1 MVPPDTASPLAEFAS
16 GLFSTGKVQVRR
28 EANLRGSDP
37 AATLLL
43 QEAFV
48 ACLDELADLRA
59 DQYQH
64 PSFKPD
70 LALDALRCLYRI
82 CHALVDRALPAGE
95 VEAIFSAMPPAPGD
109 AGDMLSADVALR
121 HLPTIH
127 RWAKSLSA
135 DDPLVSGLSAIGLRF
150 PLSSVGMGPLPLP
163 LDLALLKR
171 RPQIWRLY
179 IDRVIERQDESRLAD
194 PEVKAAVHD
203 ALGAHHSLAP
213 RLALAAAA

>member
-16 GLFSTGKVQVRR
+16 GLFSTGKVLVRR
-28 EANLRGSDP
+28 EADLRRGDP
-37 AATLLL
+37 GATLLL
-43 QEAFV
+43 QEAF
-48 ACLDELADLRA
+48 AARLDDLADLGTDRA
-59 DQYQH
+59 L
-64 PSFKPD
+64 PFKPD
-70 LALDALRCLYRI
+70 LALDVLRCLYRI

-95 VEAIFSAMPPAPGD
+95 VEAIFADMPPAPVDVGD
-109 AGDMLSADVALR
+109 ILSADVALR

-135 DDPLVSGLSAIGLRF
+135 DDPLVAGLSAIGLRF

-163 LDLALLKR
+163 LDLAPLKR
-171 RPQIWRLY
+171 HPCLWRLY
-179 IDRVIERQDESRLAD
+179 IDRVIERQDESRLPD
-194 PEVKAAVHD
+194 PDLKAAVRD